1 MLLIVNFFDVLPN
14 NRNVSFF
21 ELQKFFVDNKK
32 KTKKTIWTIQVS
44 STQWNLLWPHRKKKL
59 PQLIVKYRA
68 FNIIVRFDENLKDTK
83 RDTLYTYMAYSRLER
98 ATSKNPSLYTWS
110 SHTTGIPEPDFN
122 SVGGGWRWGYNWII
136 DFIGVTY
143 YFQFKIKIYF

>member
-1 MLLIVNFFDVLPN
+1 MVNFYVLPVCI
-14 NRNVSFF
+14 RKFSFF
-21 ELQKFFVDNKK
+21 GSKIFVDNKK
-32 KTKKTIWTIQVS
+32 DQKNHLNDS
-44 STQWNLLWPHRKKKL
+44 SIFYTMEFTLATSKKKL

-68 FNIIVRFDENLKDTK
+68 FNIIVWFDENLKDTK

-122 SVGGGWRWGYNWII
+122 FVGGGGGVLGCII
-136 DFIGVTY
+136 E
-143 YFQFKIKIYF
+143 